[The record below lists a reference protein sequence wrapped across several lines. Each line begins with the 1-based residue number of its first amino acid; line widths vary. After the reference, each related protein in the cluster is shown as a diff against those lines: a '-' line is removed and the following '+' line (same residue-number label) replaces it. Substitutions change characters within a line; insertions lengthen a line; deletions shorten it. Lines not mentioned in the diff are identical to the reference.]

1 MIATLAA
8 RQHGVVAR
16 RQLEALGFTAPGI
29 KHRVACGRLHPVH
42 RGVYA
47 VGHASLAPRG
57 WQLAAVLACGAGAL
71 LSHRSAAALWG
82 LLPTARPLMDVTSG
96 RSRRG
101 GRGIALHRVR
111 RLDPSDRAKRDGI
124 PVTSVARTLLD
135 LADVVPPTLLERAFE
150 EAERLSLL
158 DACAIAAACDRGVGR
173 RGVTRLRALVT
184 AHRPPVAL
192 IRSELERRFVG
203 LCRRARLPLPAMNVV
218 VAGLEVDAVWP
229 DRRLVVELD
238 GHAFHRTTAAFERDR
253 ERDATLAL
261 AGFRVVRFT
270 YRRLDTEP
278 EAVAGI
284 VRALLA
290 SDP

>member
-1 MIATLAA
+1 VIATLAG

-16 RQLEALGFTAPGI
+16 QQLEALGFTVTAI
-29 KHRVACGRLHPVH
+29 KHRVACGRLHPLH

-57 WQLAAVLACGAGAL
+57 WQLAAVLACGAGAM

-82 LLPTARPLMDVTSG
+82 LLPTARRLVDVSSG

-101 GRGIALHRVR
+101 ARGIALHRVR
-111 RLDPSDRAKRDGI
+111 RLDPADRAEHDGI

-135 LADVVPPTLLERAFE
+135 LAEVVPPRLLERAFE

-158 DACAIAAACDRGVGR
+158 DRTAIVATCDRGVGR
-173 RGVTRLRALVT
+173 RGVTALRALVT
-184 AHRPPVAL
+184 AHRPPAAL
-192 IRSELERRFVG
+192 VRSELERRFVE
-203 LCRRARLPLPAMNVV
+203 LCRDADLPFPAMNVV

-229 DRRLVVELD
+229 DQRLVVELD
-238 GHAFHRTTAAFERDR
+238 GHAFHRTAAAFERDR

-261 AGFRVVRFT
+261 AGFRVVRIT
-270 YRRLDTEP
+270 YRRLHSEP
-278 EAVAGI
+278 ATVAGI
-284 VRALLA
+284 VRALPV
-290 SDP
+290 S